1 MLRYNLL
8 AAALSV
14 IIAFSD
20 ELTQVNATLPA
31 PNTERTR
38 LEKPPEE
45 PVQPE
50 IKAEPA
56 PPAFTVSASVYYPEP
71 NQTDATPYTTAD
83 GSHINKL
90 NPKKQR
96 WIAVSR
102 DLHSRWGGEISYGDS
117 LLVTGISDDLDGL
130 YIVRDV
136 MNRRIHNR
144 VDILVGRKDRIMG
157 FWDDVH
163 VAKLD

>member
-1 MLRYNLL
+1 MFRYKLL
-8 AAALSV
+8 AAALSMM
-14 IIAFSD
+14 IAFTEEFSVGNAD
-20 ELTQVNATLPA
+20 ALLPKVEKATLNQPIEDTT
-31 PNTERTR
+31 NT
-38 LEKPPEE
+38 
-45 PVQPE
+45 E
-50 IKAEPA
+50 IKAEPV
-56 PPAFTVSASVYYPEP
+56 PPTITVSASVYYPEP

-83 GSHINKL
+83 GSRINKR

-117 LLVTGISDDLDGL
+117 LLVTGISEDMDGL

-144 VDILVGRKDRIMG
+144 IDILVGRKDRIMG
-157 FWDDVH
+157 FWDEVQ
-163 VAKLD
+163 VARL